1 MAHDILLGSSPRDWS
16 RTSEDSNSGAEPQ
29 PLNLTDAEKARIEK
43 LAKLQMLAVRGD
55 VEALKKV
62 AQVNAALTALQ
73 YKAKKGDAGAK
84 RIIETLMP
92 TGLVQKFA
100 ASTKKGS
107 GTLELAGDDSGAW
120 LHKLNPR
127 YWLKSKDERRFED
140 IERDMWAENARLN
153 KRLGRR
159 QVALEQGYKAQ
170 RASEAVS
177 QARAQAADTDAQINA
192 LASSLQGEEVG
203 FNGHLTYIQGIGE
216 EEIALARE
224 GGACERAALRRR

>member
-1 MAHDILLGSSPRDWS
+1 MSHDLLLGSTNRDWS
-16 RTSEDSNSGAEPQ
+16 LNVCGSEPT
-29 PLNLTDAEKARIEK
+29 PLTLTDAEKDRIEK

-84 RIIETLMP
+84 RIIETLLP

-107 GTLELAGDDSGAW
+107 GTLELAGDESGAW
-120 LHKLNPR
+120 IHKLNPR

-140 IERDMWAENARLN
+140 IERDMWVENAKLN
-153 KRLGRR
+153 KKMARR
-159 QVALEQGYKAQ
+159 QVALEQGFKAQ
-170 RASEAVS
+170 QAAESVNR
-177 QARAQAADTDAQINA
+177 ARAQSADTDAQIDA
-192 LASSLQGEEVG
+192 LATSLRGGIG
-203 FNGHLTYIQGIGE
+203 FNGHQAYMRGINDE
-216 EEIALARE
+216 EMDLALDSGPSE
-224 GGACERAALRRR
+224 LAALRRRRS